1 MKKTNHIAIIPARKN
16 SKGLRYKNRLLF
28 DYTKKFLNKLNW
40 FNRIIF
46 ASDDTYFISKCKKS
60 NFSYYNRQKQNA
72 LDNSSIKSLMLEIN
86 NNFNLNKETVLCY
99 YILP

>member
-28 DYTKKFLNKLNW
+28 DYTKKFLKKINW
-40 FNRIIF
+40 FDKVIF

-60 NFSYYNRQKQNA
+60 NFSY
-72 LDNSSIKSLMLEIN
+72 
-86 NNFNLNKETVLCY
+86 
-99 YILP
+99 